1 MSELPPIFRDQR
13 KIDAGHLKLLSIFHF
28 VGAGLAMVGILFI
41 VLHFAMFHFVLN
53 DQKFWEQTK
62 QTLPPREFFAM
73 FKVLY
78 VVFGLWFLIS
88 CILNVISGL
97 FLSARKYRPF
107 SLVVAAINCLHFPLG
122 TVLGVFTIV
131 VLVRDSVGELY
142 ETNQ

>member
-62 QTLPPREFFAM
+62 VQI
-73 FKVLY
+73 
-78 VVFGLWFLIS
+78 WF
-88 CILNVISGL
+88 
-97 FLSARKYRPF
+97 
-107 SLVVAAINCLHFPLG
+107 
-122 TVLGVFTIV
+122 
-131 VLVRDSVGELY
+131 
-142 ETNQ
+142 